1 MRDKRAEMKYL
12 RDYSKPL
19 VPIFEGEAGHR
30 AYLQMMNS
38 SKRKYDYKEA
48 ARKVAEKLG
57 AQGYEV

>member
-1 MRDKRAEMKYL
+1 MKYL

-19 VPIFEGEAGHR
+19 VPIFEGEAGHK

-38 SKRKYDYKEA
+38 PKRKYDYKEA
-48 ARKVAEKLG
+48 ARKVAEKLR

>member
-1 MRDKRAEMKYL
+1 MEYY
-12 RDYSKPL
+12 RDYSKPI

-38 SKRKYDYKEA
+38 PKRAYDYKEA
-48 ARKVAEKLG
+48 ARKAAEKLR

>member
-1 MRDKRAEMKYL
+1 MKKIEMQYL
-12 RDYSKPL
+12 RDYSKPI

-38 SKRKYDYKEA
+38 PKRAYDYKEA
-48 ARKVAEKLG
+48 ARKAAEKLR